1 MSPKINTDS
10 VDGGMLADGWHKV
23 DKNSFEMDS
32 YEFSGEKDSMEQGDR
47 RLSGGQEKLVPAA
60 GATWTEPDGTKIFC
74 PTTAI
79 LAVRYAPKKESA
91 RALRG
96 LEPPT

>member
-1 MSPKINTDS
+1 MSLKINIDS
-10 VDGGMLADGWHKV
+10 VDGVMLADGWHKV

-32 YEFSGEKDSMEQGDR
+32 YEFSGEKDSVEQGDR
-47 RLSGGQEKLVPAA
+47 RLSGGREKLVPAT

-96 LEPPT
+96 LEPRT